1 MLERKEFEDW
11 ANSGDNSQEDAL
23 HALQYVKSLEA
34 EAKKARETAYK
45 KLEVTDRSKW
55 QEQVDGFRIENAS
68 PVLAFSLSSDDLLLL
83 EKTNPDLFHAVAKTG
98 IRLDDNAKADLE
110 EEKEKLDARE
120 AEISALLESDRLA
133 REPELINS
141 PVTAQLL
148 KSHGIEPEMK
158 VVRKA
163 SWKVVAY
170 KAPKDAKPESK

>member
-1 MLERKEFEDW
+1 MKRRTKIVSVLLTACISFGMLFGFSACSNDEDTR
-11 ANSGDNSQEDAL
+11 AVAL
-23 HALQYVKSLEA
+23 MMDEA
-34 EAKKARETAYK
+34 
-45 KLEVTDRSKW
+45 V
-55 QEQVDGFRIENAS
+55 
-68 PVLAFSLSSDDLLLL
+68 
-83 EKTNPDLFHAVAKTG
+83 EKTNPDLFRAVAQSG
-98 IRLDDNAKADLE
+98 IRLEDDVKAQLE

-141 PVTAQLL
+141 PMTAQLL

-170 KAPKDAKPESK
+170 KAPKDAK

>member
-1 MLERKEFEDW
+1 MIEQKQFEDW
-11 ANSGDNSQEDAL
+11 AKSGDNSQEDAL
-23 HALQYVKSLEA
+23 HALQFVKSLEA
-34 EAKKARETAYK
+34 EAKKARETAYR

-55 QEQVDGFRIENAS
+55 AEQVDGFRIENAS
-68 PVLAFSLSSDDLLLL
+68 PVVAFSLPSSDLLLL
-83 EKTNPDLFHAVAKTG
+83 EKTNPDLFHAVAQSGMK
-98 IRLDDNAKADLE
+98 LDDKAREALE
-110 EEKEKLDARE
+110 AEKESLDARE

-148 KSHGIEPEMK
+148 KSHGIEPEAK

-170 KAPKDAKPESK
+170 KPAEK